1 MNAADRETA
10 ERHLAVW
17 EEFRR
22 RPKVWPGAG
31 RLSLPAE
38 VAAMAG
44 FVIPV
49 EGEPVRCALTDAVAR
64 LNAGGCLLSYPPDYW
79 HITIVPP
86 ALLAEDER
94 PRPSSGPTLLPASLA
109 QQALEMA
116 RTAVRGAG
124 PFEVSVRG
132 VNAFRDVLVAVPYD
146 GGRGLELG
154 RVLRSALP
162 ELPERYHTGHDPV
175 PHISLAQYAR
185 ADRIEELTALVEAE
199 RETPL
204 GSFRVQRLEM
214 FVLPV
219 HDGAPGPVEKH
230 EIPVGRP

>member
-1 MNAADRETA
+1 M
-10 ERHLAVW
+10 
-17 EEFRR
+17 
-22 RPKVWPGAG
+22 
-31 RLSLPAE
+31 
-38 VAAMAG
+38 MG
-44 FVIPV
+44 FVVPV
-49 EGEPVRCALTDAVAR
+49 EGAAVRCALADALAR
-64 LNAGGCLLSYPPDYW
+64 CDASGCLLPYPPDYW

-94 PRPSSGPTLLPASLA
+94 PRPSSGSTLLPASFA

-116 RTAVRGAG
+116 RTAVRSAG

-132 VNAFRDVLVAVPYD
+132 LNAFRDVLVAAPYD
-146 GGRGLELG
+146 GWRGLELG

-162 ELPERYHTGHDPV
+162 ELPERYHTGHDPL

-185 ADRIEELTALVEAE
+185 GDRLEGLAALLEAE
-199 RETPL
+199 RETPF
-204 GSFRVQRLEM
+204 GSFHVERLDM

-230 EIPVGRP
+230 AIPLGRP

>member
-22 RPKVWPGAG
+22 RPEVSPWAG
-31 RLSLPAE
+31 RLSLPTE
-38 VAAMAG
+38 VAAMVG
-44 FVIPV
+44 FVVPV
-49 EGEPVRCALTDAVAR
+49 EGEPVRCALADALTR
-64 LNAGGCLLSYPPDYW
+64 LNAGGCLLPYPRDYW

-94 PRPSSGPTLLPASLA
+94 PRPSSGPTLLPASFA

-132 VNAFRDVLVAVPYD
+132 MNAFRDVLVAVPYD
-146 GGRGLELG
+146 GGGGPELG
-154 RVLRSALP
+154 RGLPSAP
-162 ELPERYHTGHDPV
+162 P
-175 PHISLAQYAR
+175 AR
-185 ADRIEELTALVEAE
+185 
-199 RETPL
+199 
-204 GSFRVQRLEM
+204 
-214 FVLPV
+214 
-219 HDGAPGPVEKH
+219 PGGP
-230 EIPVGRP
+230 PPPPRPP

>member
-10 ERHLAVW
+10 ERHRAVW

-22 RPKVWPGAG
+22 KPKVSPWAG

-38 VAAMAG
+38 VTAMVG

-49 EGEPVRCALTDAVAR
+49 EGEPVRCALTDALAR
-64 LNAGGCLLSYPPDYW
+64 LNASGCLLPYPRDYW

-94 PRPSSGPTLLPASLA
+94 PRPSSGPTLLPASFA

-162 ELPERYHTGHDPV
+162 ELPERYHTGHDPL

-185 ADRIEELTALVEAE
+185 GDRLEGLAAALAAE
-199 RETPL
+199 RETAF
-204 GSFRVQRLEM
+204 GGFRVERLDM

-219 HDGAPGPVEKH
+219 QGGSPGPVEKH
-230 EIPVGRP
+230 PIPLSGR

>member
-10 ERHLAVW
+10 ERHLAIW

-22 RPKVWPGAG
+22 RPEVSPWAR
-31 RLSLPAE
+31 RLPLPAE
-38 VAAMAG
+38 AAAMMG

-49 EGEPVRCALTDAVAR
+49 EGEAVRCALADMLVR
-64 LNAGGCLLSYPPDYW
+64 LNAGGSLLPYPPDYW

-86 ALLAEDER
+86 ALLTQGER
-94 PRPSSGPTLLPASLA
+94 PQAAGGPPFLPLSFARE
-109 QQALEMA
+109 ALEQA
-116 RTAVRGAG
+116 RKAVRGAE

-132 VNAFRDVLVAVPYD
+132 LNAFRDVVVAVPYD

-204 GSFRVQRLEM
+204 GSFRVGRLEM

>member
-1 MNAADRETA
+1 M
-10 ERHLAVW
+10 V
-17 EEFRR
+17 
-22 RPKVWPGAG
+22 
-31 RLSLPAE
+31 
-38 VAAMAG
+38 G
-44 FVIPV
+44 FVVPV
-49 EGEPVRCALTDAVAR
+49 EGEAVRRALADALAR
-64 LNAGGCLLSYPPDYW
+64 LNTDGCLLPYPPDYW

-86 ALLAEDER
+86 ALLAEGER
-94 PRPSSGPTLLPASLA
+94 PRPAGGPALLPASFA
-109 QQALEMA
+109 QQALETA
-116 RTAVRGAG
+116 RRTVRGAE

-132 VNAFRDVLVAVPYD
+132 LNAFRDVLVAVPYD

-185 ADRIEELTALVEAE
+185 GDRLETLAGLLEAE

-204 GSFRVQRLEM
+204 GSFRVERLEM

-230 EIPVGRP
+230 DIPLGRP

>member
-22 RPKVWPGAG
+22 RPKVSSWAG

-38 VAAMAG
+38 VAAMVG

-49 EGEPVRCALTDAVAR
+49 EGEPVRCALADALAR
-64 LNAGGCLLSYPPDYW
+64 LNASGCLLPYPRDYW
-79 HITIVPP
+79 HVTIVPP

-94 PRPSSGPTLLPASLA
+94 PRPSSGPTLLPASFA

-154 RVLRSALP
+154 RLLCSALP
-162 ELPERYHTGHDPV
+162 ELPERYHTGHDPL

-185 ADRIEELTALVEAE
+185 GDRLEGLAALLEAE
-199 RETPL
+199 RETPF
-204 GSFRVQRLEM
+204 GSFHVERLEM

-230 EIPVGRP
+230 AIPLGRA

>member
-1 MNAADRETA
+1 MKAADRETA

-22 RPKVWPGAG
+22 QPKVSPWAG

-38 VAAMAG
+38 VTAMVG

-49 EGEPVRCALTDAVAR
+49 EGEPVRCALTDALAR
-64 LNAGGCLLSYPPDYW
+64 LNASGCLLPYPRDYW

-94 PRPSSGPTLLPASLA
+94 PAPSPPGHAPLPH
-109 QQALEMA
+109 M
-116 RTAVRGAG
+116 
-124 PFEVSVRG
+124 
-132 VNAFRDVLVAVPYD
+132 
-146 GGRGLELG
+146 
-154 RVLRSALP
+154 
-162 ELPERYHTGHDPV
+162 
-175 PHISLAQYAR
+175 SLAQYAR
-185 ADRIEELTALVEAE
+185 GDRLEGLAALLEAE
-199 RETPL
+199 RETPF
-204 GSFRVQRLEM
+204 GSFHVERLEM

-230 EIPVGRP
+230 AIPLGRP